1 VRTEKFEIKLMSEDS
16 AAIRIEAYEK
26 VLIFL
31 LKKYY
36 EGCEGIDCS
45 GVFKSV
51 NGGTSRERILNEG
64 AED

>member
-1 VRTEKFEIKLMSEDS
+1 MKTGKFEIKLMSEGS
-16 AAIRIEAYEK
+16 EAARIEAYEK

-51 NGGTSRERILNEG
+51 NGGTSRERILDEG